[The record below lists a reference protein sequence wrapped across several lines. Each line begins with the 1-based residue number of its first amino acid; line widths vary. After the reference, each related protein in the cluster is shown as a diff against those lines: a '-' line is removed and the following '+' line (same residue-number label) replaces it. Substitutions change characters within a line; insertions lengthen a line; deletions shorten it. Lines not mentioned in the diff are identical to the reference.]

1 MSLITNKNIEIEH
14 IGWLDIFDSSPQL
27 KYIGGFWPGAE
38 NLEGYG
44 AMSMKDLLP
53 QHTKE
58 IIQTCF
64 PENQTVPLLKE
75 ALYILTHMGEYDCTP
90 FQQQKGKR
98 KSDNFKV
105 KPYSIELASSLID
118 EINDRISVSGLYDP
132 DWVWKIRV
140 SNVSFM
146 VIFPGKLCIGVTIQ
160 QYTERLYKSET
171 IQQYTERPSDC
182 FPINVVGDA
191 CTMMNPKDDNI
202 YFESLKN
209 MANFEEL

>member
-1 MSLITNKNIEIEH
+1 MSLLTNKNIEIEP

-27 KYIGGFWPGAE
+27 KYIEGLWPGAE

-44 AMSMKDLLP
+44 TMPMRDLLP
-53 QHTKE
+53 QYTME
-58 IIQTCF
+58 IIRTCF
-64 PENQTVPLLKE
+64 PENRMILLLKE

-90 FQQQKGKR
+90 FQQQMGKR

-105 KPYSIELASSLID
+105 MPYSIELASSLID

-132 DWVWKIRV
+132 DWIWKIRV
-140 SNVSFM
+140 SNVSFR
-146 VIFPGKLCIGVTIQ
+146 VIFPFELCMDVTIQ
-160 QYTERLYKSET
+160 QYTEH
-171 IQQYTERPSDC
+171 PSDRSR
-182 FPINVVGDA
+182 IHVVGDA
-191 CTMMNPKDDNI
+191 RTMMIPKYDNI